1 MEMPLN
7 VVRGIFQWCWEK
19 RKLYYTCC
27 GLAQKFRLIYHK
39 NTD

>member
-1 MEMPLN
+1 MKE
-7 VVRGIFQWCWEK
+7 IFATSSEQ
-19 RKLYYTCC
+19 YMACC